1 MRGKRWK
8 STRCRTKRKAE
19 DERIVNGLT
28 ANHLA
33 RLFVIAAILAAALV
47 TESGNAGESVA
58 KEPLNLNLPGPTS
71 KGTPEDLPD
80 TPTTEKPY
88 EKEQVFMVPKGVKN
102 VALGKPVT
110 SSVTPRA
117 GQLSQ
122 ITDGKKEA
130 TDDDAVE
137 FKKGPQWVQVDLGAS
152 YPISAIA
159 VWHDHRYLQVMHCVI
174 IQVSDDAE
182 FKTGVTTLFNNDM
195 ENLAGQGAGT
205 NREYFETQ
213 FGKIIDGKGV
223 NARYVRGYTKG
234 SIGGSGESGLNA
246 WQEMEVYALPK

>member
-1 MRGKRWK
+1 
-8 STRCRTKRKAE
+8 
-19 DERIVNGLT
+19 VNGLA
-28 ANHLA
+28 ANHLT
-33 RLFVIAAILAAALV
+33 RLFAVAAILAAALV
-47 TESGNAGESVA
+47 TESGSASDSVA
-58 KEPLNLNLPGPTS
+58 KEPLHLNLPGATS

-102 VALGKPVT
+102 VALGKPVA
-110 SSVTPRA
+110 SSVPPRA

-159 VWHDHRYLQVMHCVI
+159 VWHDHRYCQAMHGVI
-174 IQVSDDAE
+174 LQVSDDAI
-182 FKTGVTTLFNNDM
+182 FKTNVTTLFNNDM
-195 ENLAGQGAGT
+195 ENVVGQGAGT

-213 FGKIIDGKGV
+213 FGKIIDGKNI

-234 SIGGSGESGLNA
+234 STSNSGESGLNA
-246 WQEMEVYALPK
+246 WEEMEVYALPK